1 MYCVGFVSLGFVC
14 VLFEMSTL
22 TLFLCRMNDQRIRR
36 RRKRRLVL
44 VLLVLLLLLLLII
57 IIILMGAKKSASKD
71 RGYVTASEWQ
81 RDGGGKTLTNT
92 TLISERRSMMSI
104 QKKKLPFHCCALS
117 FLPFGDHPV
126 VSLKS
131 GAMYDLDAV
140 LPYVMKH
147 KKDPVTGETMKTS
160 DLKPLKL
167 KKCLSTNTNGRD
179 DSSAHNNKYECPILG
194 SEFTNATKI
203 CVVKK
208 TGMYFEF

>member
-1 MYCVGFVSLGFVC
+1 
-14 VLFEMSTL
+14 
-22 TLFLCRMNDQRIRR
+22 MNYQRIRR

-44 VLLVLLLLLLLII
+44 VLLLLLLLLLII
-57 IIILMGAKKSASKD
+57 IIIIMGAKEI
-71 RGYVTASEWQ
+71 RVEGPRVRHRQ
-81 RDGGGKTLTNT
+81 RVAA
-92 TLISERRSMMSI
+92 RRRREDVNEYDFDIRKKKMSI
-104 QKKKLPFHCCALS
+104 QKRSSIHCCALS

-167 KKCLSTNTNGRD
+167 KKCLSTNTMEGMIKYCTQQIRVPNPGKRIYERD
-179 DSSAHNNKYECPILG
+179 ENMRG
-194 SEFTNATKI
+194 
-203 CVVKK
+203 KK
-208 TGMYFEF
+208 DRYVF

>member
-1 MYCVGFVSLGFVC
+1 
-14 VLFEMSTL
+14 MSTL
-22 TLFLCRMNDQRIRR
+22 TLFCRINYQRIR

-44 VLLVLLLLLLLII
+44 LLLLLLLLLLI
-57 IIILMGAKKSASKD
+57 MGAKKSASKD

-92 TLISERRSMMSI
+92 TLISERRSMSI

-167 KKCLSTNTNGRD
+167 KKCFTNTNGRD
-179 DSSAHNNKYECPILG
+179 DSAHNKYECPILG

>member
-1 MYCVGFVSLGFVC
+1 
-14 VLFEMSTL
+14 MSTINCVAL
-22 TLFLCRMNDQRIRR
+22 IKEHHQHQRIRR
-36 RRKRRLVL
+36 RRRRLVI
-44 VLLVLLLLLLLII
+44 LLLL
-57 IIILMGAKKSASKD
+57 LMGAKKSASKD

-81 RDGGGKTLTNT
+81 RDGGGKTLTT
-92 TLISERRSMMSI
+92 TLTERRSI
-104 QKKKLPFHCCALS
+104 QKKLPFHCCALS

-167 KKCLSTNTNGRD
+167 KKCFTNTNGRD
-179 DSSAHNNKYECPILG
+179 DSAHNKYECPILG

>member
-1 MYCVGFVSLGFVC
+1 
-14 VLFEMSTL
+14 MSTL
-22 TLFLCRMNDQRIRR
+22 TLRRINYQRIRR
-36 RRKRRLVL
+36 RRKRLVI
-44 VLLVLLLLLLLII
+44 LLLLLLLI
-57 IIILMGAKKSASKD
+57 MGAKKSASKD

-81 RDGGGKTLTNT
+81 RDGGGKTLTT
-92 TLISERRSMMSI
+92 TLTERRSISI
-104 QKKKLPFHCCALS
+104 QKKLPFHCCALS

-167 KKCLSTNTNGRD
+167 KKCFTNTNGRD
-179 DSSAHNNKYECPILG
+179 DSAHNKYECPILG

>member
-1 MYCVGFVSLGFVC
+1 
-14 VLFEMSTL
+14 
-22 TLFLCRMNDQRIRR
+22 
-36 RRKRRLVL
+36 
-44 VLLVLLLLLLLII
+44 
-57 IIILMGAKKSASKD
+57 MGAKKSASKD

-81 RDGGGKTLTNT
+81 RDGGGKTLTT
-92 TLISERRSMMSI
+92 TLTERRSI
-104 QKKKLPFHCCALS
+104 QKKLPFHCCALS

-147 KKDPVTGETMKTS
+147 KKDPVTGEAMKTS

-167 KKCLSTNTNGRD
+167 KKCSTTD
-179 DSSAHNNKYECPILG
+179 DDDDFAHKYECPILG

>member
-1 MYCVGFVSLGFVC
+1 
-14 VLFEMSTL
+14 
-22 TLFLCRMNDQRIRR
+22 
-36 RRKRRLVL
+36 
-44 VLLVLLLLLLLII
+44 
-57 IIILMGAKKSASKD
+57 MGAKKSASKD

-81 RDGGGKTLTNT
+81 RDGGGKTLTTLNDSNT
-92 TLISERRSMMSI
+92 NRRSI
-104 QKKKLPFHCCALS
+104 QKLPFHCCALS
-117 FLPFGDHPV
+117 FLPFGDYPV

-167 KKCLSTNTNGRD
+167 KKCFTTHGRD
-179 DSSAHNNKYECPILG
+179 DSAHKYECPILG

>member
-1 MYCVGFVSLGFVC
+1 
-14 VLFEMSTL
+14 MSTL
-22 TLFLCRMNDQRIRR
+22 TLRRINYQRIRR

-44 VLLVLLLLLLLII
+44 LLLLLLLI
-57 IIILMGAKKSASKD
+57 MGAKKSASKD

-92 TLISERRSMMSI
+92 TLISERRSISI
-104 QKKKLPFHCCALS
+104 QKKLPFHCCALS

-167 KKCLSTNTNGRD
+167 KKCFTKNGRD
-179 DSSAHNNKYECPILG
+179 DSAHKYECPILG

>member
-1 MYCVGFVSLGFVC
+1 
-14 VLFEMSTL
+14 
-22 TLFLCRMNDQRIRR
+22 
-36 RRKRRLVL
+36 
-44 VLLVLLLLLLLII
+44 
-57 IIILMGAKKSASKD
+57 MGAKKSASKD

-92 TLISERRSMMSI
+92 TLISERRSISI
-104 QKKKLPFHCCALS
+104 QKKLPFHCCALS

-167 KKCLSTNTNGRD
+167 KKCFTKNGRD
-179 DSSAHNNKYECPILG
+179 DSAHKYECPILG

>member
-1 MYCVGFVSLGFVC
+1 
-14 VLFEMSTL
+14 MSTL
-22 TLFLCRMNDQRIRR
+22 TLFFCRMNYQRIRR

-44 VLLVLLLLLLLII
+44 VLLLLLLL
-57 IIILMGAKKSASKD
+57 IILMGAKKSASKD

-92 TLISERRSMMSI
+92 TLISERRSMSI

>member
-1 MYCVGFVSLGFVC
+1 
-14 VLFEMSTL
+14 
-22 TLFLCRMNDQRIRR
+22 
-36 RRKRRLVL
+36 
-44 VLLVLLLLLLLII
+44 
-57 IIILMGAKKSASKD
+57 MGAKKSASKD

-81 RDGGGKTLTNT
+81 RDGGGKTLTT
-92 TLISERRSMMSI
+92 TLTERRSI
-104 QKKKLPFHCCALS
+104 QKKLPFHCCALS

-167 KKCLSTNTNGRD
+167 KKCFMTTNGRD

-208 TGMYFEF
+208 TGMYFGFFIILLSLFVCFSLVLLLSCVFG

>member
-1 MYCVGFVSLGFVC
+1 
-14 VLFEMSTL
+14 
-22 TLFLCRMNDQRIRR
+22 
-36 RRKRRLVL
+36 
-44 VLLVLLLLLLLII
+44 
-57 IIILMGAKKSASKD
+57 MGAKKSASKD

-81 RDGGGKTLTNT
+81 RDGGGKTIFASSSSKSSSN
-92 TLISERRSMMSI
+92 RI
-104 QKKKLPFHCCALS
+104 QKLPFHCCALS

-131 GAMYDLDAV
+131 GALYDLDAV
-140 LPYVMKH
+140 VPYVMKH
-147 KKDPVTGETMKTS
+147 KKDPVTGEAMKTS

-167 KKCLSTNTNGRD
+167 KKCFTNTNGRD
-179 DSSAHNNKYECPILG
+179 DSAHNKYECPILG

>member
-1 MYCVGFVSLGFVC
+1 
-14 VLFEMSTL
+14 MSTL
-22 TLFLCRMNDQRIRR
+22 TLFCRINYQRIRR

-44 VLLVLLLLLLLII
+44 LLLLLLLLII
-57 IIILMGAKKSASKD
+57 MGAKKSASKD

-92 TLISERRSMMSI
+92 TLISERRSISI
-104 QKKKLPFHCCALS
+104 QKKLPFHCCALS

-167 KKCLSTNTNGRD
+167 KKCFTKNGRD
-179 DSSAHNNKYECPILG
+179 DSAHKYECPILG

>member
-1 MYCVGFVSLGFVC
+1 
-14 VLFEMSTL
+14 
-22 TLFLCRMNDQRIRR
+22 
-36 RRKRRLVL
+36 
-44 VLLVLLLLLLLII
+44 
-57 IIILMGAKKSASKD
+57 MGAKKSASKD

-81 RDGGGKTLTNT
+81 RDGGGKKTGSSSN
-92 TLISERRSMMSI
+92 SNRI
-104 QKKKLPFHCCALS
+104 QKLPFHCCALS
-117 FLPFGDHPV
+117 FLPFDHPV

-147 KKDPVTGETMKTS
+147 KKDPVTGEAMKTS

-167 KKCLSTNTNGRD
+167 KKCSSKNWTD
-179 DSSAHNNKYECPILG
+179 DDDDFAHKYECPILG

-208 TGMYFEF
+208 TGMYFGFFYYSFFLSFFLSAIAALVRFWMRMRMMMRCETFIEPALTMSNYYYLLLSKRVRVQLQSDRRARD

>member
-1 MYCVGFVSLGFVC
+1 
-14 VLFEMSTL
+14 MSTL
-22 TLFLCRMNDQRIRR
+22 TLFCRINYQRIRR

-44 VLLVLLLLLLLII
+44 LLLLLLLI
-57 IIILMGAKKSASKD
+57 MGAKKSASKD

-81 RDGGGKTLTNT
+81 RDGGGKTLTT
-92 TLISERRSMMSI
+92 TLTERRSISI
-104 QKKKLPFHCCALS
+104 QKKLPFHCCALS

-167 KKCLSTNTNGRD
+167 KKCFSTNTNGRD

>member
-1 MYCVGFVSLGFVC
+1 MYLILYLRYGT
-14 VLFEMSTL
+14 ST
-22 TLFLCRMNDQRIRR
+22 
-36 RRKRRLVL
+36 KRRI
-44 VLLVLLLLLLLII
+44 LLLLAIIIITII
-57 IIILMGAKKSASKD
+57 IIIMGAKKSASKD

-81 RDGGGKTLTNT
+81 RDGGGKTIFASSSKSSN
-92 TLISERRSMMSI
+92 RI
-104 QKKKLPFHCCALS
+104 QKLPFHCCALS

-147 KKDPVTGETMKTS
+147 KKDPVTGEAMKTS

-167 KKCLSTNTNGRD
+167 KKCSSKNWTD
-179 DSSAHNNKYECPILG
+179 DDDDFAHKYECPILG

-208 TGMYFEF
+208 TGNNNNNGFYSSFFLSLCCYCSLVFE

>member
-1 MYCVGFVSLGFVC
+1 
-14 VLFEMSTL
+14 
-22 TLFLCRMNDQRIRR
+22 
-36 RRKRRLVL
+36 
-44 VLLVLLLLLLLII
+44 
-57 IIILMGAKKSASKD
+57 MGAKKSASKD

-81 RDGGGKTLTNT
+81 RDGGGKTLTTT
-92 TLISERRSMMSI
+92 TLISERRSII
-104 QKKKLPFHCCALS
+104 QKKLPFHCCALS

-167 KKCLSTNTNGRD
+167 KKCFTNKNGRD
-179 DSSAHNNKYECPILG
+179 DSAHKYECPILG

-208 TGMYFEF
+208 TGIYFGF

>member
-1 MYCVGFVSLGFVC
+1 
-14 VLFEMSTL
+14 
-22 TLFLCRMNDQRIRR
+22 
-36 RRKRRLVL
+36 
-44 VLLVLLLLLLLII
+44 
-57 IIILMGAKKSASKD
+57 MGAKKSASKD

-81 RDGGGKTLTNT
+81 RDGGGKTIFASSSSSKSSN
-92 TLISERRSMMSI
+92 RI
-104 QKKKLPFHCCALS
+104 QKLPFHCCALS

-167 KKCLSTNTNGRD
+167 KKCFTNNNGRED
-179 DSSAHNNKYECPILG
+179 DSAHKYECPILG

>member
-1 MYCVGFVSLGFVC
+1 
-14 VLFEMSTL
+14 
-22 TLFLCRMNDQRIRR
+22 
-36 RRKRRLVL
+36 
-44 VLLVLLLLLLLII
+44 
-57 IIILMGAKKSASKD
+57 MGAKKSASKD

-92 TLISERRSMMSI
+92 TLNNERRSSI
-104 QKKKLPFHCCALS
+104 IQKKLPFHCCALS

-167 KKCLSTNTNGRD
+167 KKCFITNKNGRD
-179 DSSAHNNKYECPILG
+179 DSAHNKYECPILG

>member
-1 MYCVGFVSLGFVC
+1 
-14 VLFEMSTL
+14 
-22 TLFLCRMNDQRIRR
+22 
-36 RRKRRLVL
+36 
-44 VLLVLLLLLLLII
+44 
-57 IIILMGAKKSASKD
+57 MGAKKSASKD

-81 RDGGGKTLTNT
+81 RDGGGKTIFASSSSKSSSN
-92 TLISERRSMMSI
+92 RI
-104 QKKKLPFHCCALS
+104 QKLPFHCCALS

-131 GAMYDLDAV
+131 GALYDLDAV
-140 LPYVMKH
+140 VPYVMKH
-147 KKDPVTGETMKTS
+147 KKDPVTGEAMKTS

-167 KKCLSTNTNGRD
+167 KKCASKTTD
-179 DSSAHNNKYECPILG
+179 DDDDDDFAHKYECPILG

>member
-1 MYCVGFVSLGFVC
+1 
-14 VLFEMSTL
+14 
-22 TLFLCRMNDQRIRR
+22 
-36 RRKRRLVL
+36 
-44 VLLVLLLLLLLII
+44 
-57 IIILMGAKKSASKD
+57 MGAKKSASKD

-92 TLISERRSMMSI
+92 TLISERRSISI
-104 QKKKLPFHCCALS
+104 QKKLPFHCCALS

-167 KKCLSTNTNGRD
+167 KKCFTNKNGRD
-179 DSSAHNNKYECPILG
+179 DSAHNKYECPILG

>member
-1 MYCVGFVSLGFVC
+1 
-14 VLFEMSTL
+14 
-22 TLFLCRMNDQRIRR
+22 
-36 RRKRRLVL
+36 
-44 VLLVLLLLLLLII
+44 
-57 IIILMGAKKSASKD
+57 MGAKKSASKD

-81 RDGGGKTLTNT
+81 RDGGGKTLTMT
-92 TLISERRSMMSI
+92 TLTSERRSSI
-104 QKKKLPFHCCALS
+104 IQKKLPFHCCALS

-167 KKCLSTNTNGRD
+167 KRCRTNTNGRD
-179 DSSAHNNKYECPILG
+179 AHKYECPILG

-208 TGMYFEF
+208 TGMYFRFF

>member
-1 MYCVGFVSLGFVC
+1 
-14 VLFEMSTL
+14 MSTL
-22 TLFLCRMNDQRIRR
+22 ILFCCINYYQRIRR
-36 RRKRRLVL
+36 RKR
-44 VLLVLLLLLLLII
+44 LVLLLLLLLLLII
-57 IIILMGAKKSASKD
+57 MGAKKSASKD

-92 TLISERRSMMSI
+92 TLNNERRSSI
-104 QKKKLPFHCCALS
+104 IQKKLPFHCCALS

-167 KKCLSTNTNGRD
+167 KRCRTNTNGRD
-179 DSSAHNNKYECPILG
+179 AHKYECPILG

-208 TGMYFEF
+208 TGMYFRFF